1 VTELK
6 GTGVSERRACVLVG
20 ISRSSARYIPHP
32 RNDSGLAERVRA
44 IAERHKRYGYRRA
57 VALLRREGETV
68 NHKRVYRLWKMCGL
82 GLPRRAP
89 KKRRRGAGVVPCQA
103 VRPNHVWT
111 YDFMEDRCATGQ
123 KLKLLTVVDEFT
135 RECLAIT
142 VARSIR
148 AHDVIQVLDTLF
160 STRTPCEFIRSDN
173 GPEFI
178 ARALNQWLSQN
189 GTRTIYIDPGSPWQN
204 AYGESFNGR
213 FRDEC
218 LNMELFNTIA
228 EAQIVIELWRRE
240 YNEQRPHSSLGYL
253 SPTEFVTRYNTE
265 NVPNSRSTSLSLSG
279 LPNGQE
285 QHGQDTT
292 PCPFVQPPT
301 AALESLSSGAL
312 SSGWARNTIP

>member
-1 VTELK
+1 
-6 GTGVSERRACVLVG
+6 
-20 ISRSSARYIPHP
+20 
-32 RNDSGLAERVRA
+32 
-44 IAERHKRYGYRRA
+44 
-57 VALLRREGETV
+57 
-68 NHKRVYRLWKMCGL
+68 
-82 GLPRRAP
+82 
-89 KKRRRGAGVVPCQA
+89 
-103 VRPNHVWT
+103 
-111 YDFMEDRCATGQ
+111 MEDRCATGR

-148 AHDVIQVLDTLF
+148 AHDVIRVLDTLF
-160 STRTPCEFIRSDN
+160 HTRTTCAFIRSDN

-178 ARALNQWLSQN
+178 ARTLNQWLSEN
-189 GTRTIYIDPGSPWQN
+189 GARTIYIDPASPWQN

-218 LNMELFNTIA
+218 LNMEVFNTMA
-228 EAQIVIELWRRE
+228 EAQIVTEMWRRQ

-253 SPTEFVTRYNTE
+253 TPAEFVAGYNTA
-265 NVPNSRSTSLSLSG
+265 NSPDYGSTSLSLSG

-285 QHGQDTT
+285 QQGQDMT

-312 SSGWARNTIP
+312 SSGWARKTIP